1 MKIFVTV
8 GSMLPFDR
16 LVQAVDAWAGQQKGV
31 QGFAQIGVSEWR
43 PRHLESQA
51 MLSPAEYRERFR
63 WCDLIIS
70 HVGMGTVITAAEL
83 GKPLLLLPRRVHLAE
98 VTSAHQEA
106 TATWLRGKPGI
117 CLMENES
124 ELAQRIPEALL
135 MDRPQAL
142 PQASAPL
149 LDGLRRFVTQALD
162 NRRP

>member
-16 LVQAVDAWAGQQKGV
+16 LVRAVDAWAEQARDHQC
-31 QGFAQIGVSEWR
+31 FAQIGNSSFH
-43 PRHLESQA
+43 PRHMPSQA

-70 HVGMGTVITAAEL
+70 HVGMGTVITASEL
-83 GKPLLLLPRRVHLAE
+83 GKPLLILPRRVHLSE

-106 TATWLRGKPGI
+106 TAKWLRSKPGI
-117 CLMENES
+117 CVIEDET
-124 ELAQRIPEALL
+124 ELAGSIPTALA
-135 MDRPQAL
+135 MERPQAL

-149 LDGLRRFVTQALD
+149 LDGLRSFVAQAME
-162 NRRP
+162 RRT